1 MAEIRIAQPTAV
13 QAAKTKAQDRRDS
26 IESDLVGPRV
36 VDLAAEIYTK
46 PTSKQ
51 RGVQSPLDWVA
62 IKTGAAHYDSTGKLV
77 HSGTVFDTHNVLG
90 HRSKKIQELIND
102 DDFRAAI
109 KKGPDAN
116 GRYSAL
122 SDWDRHINKITDEDL
137 TKAAHSYQID
147 ALANNKDYR
156 ALLRD
161 LTPEQRAK
169 ITSTSDMGEVL
180 DIGENN
186 AITSAQRTEL
196 RGMDEGTAALE
207 AKRKELG
214 RDLTQSELETL
225 KTDLRPKQ
233 TLAKRAKETHR
244 EAIDASKS
252 TRDLNTASIASSKAA
267 TELARVNAINKQSM
281 AEAEVALKNKEIG
294 YNFRTS
300 EAERKQDYET
310 SNLDR
315 ELRKDLAIL
324 GLEDKQSGRE
334 FEDRKDARSNR
345 QMMILQMMKG
355 FQGLGQSFGGY

>member
-1 MAEIRIAQPTAV
+1 MSQIRIAQPTAV
-13 QAAKTKAQDRRDS
+13 ETAKTKAAQRRDN
-26 IESDLVGPRV
+26 IESDLVSPRV
-36 VDLAAEIYTK
+36 VDLAAETYTK
-46 PTSKQ
+46 PTSKD
-51 RGVQSPLDWVA
+51 RGVQSPLDWIA

-77 HSGTVFDTHNVLG
+77 SSGTVFDTHNVLG

-122 SDWDRHINKITDEDL
+122 SDWDRTFNKITDEDV
-137 TKAAHSYQID
+137 TKAAHKYQID
-147 ALANNKDYR
+147 ALENNKDYR
-156 ALLRD
+156 SLLRD

-233 TLAKRAKETHR
+233 TLAIRDKETH
-244 EAIDASKS
+244 EEGIKTSQS
-252 TRDLNTASIASSKAA
+252 TRDVNTANIDSTKAA
-267 TELARVNAINKQSM
+267 TALARVNAVNQQRM

-300 EAERKQDYET
+300 EAERKQDFET
-310 SNLDR
+310 GNLDR